1 MSSIRHS
8 LIKAKKLLESK
19 NLPTF
24 EAILLLEK
32 VLSLPKEKLF
42 VDLEKNFD
50 PEQEKE
56 YFKLINKRL
65 SGFPLQYILGYQNF
79 WSLKFQVG
87 RGVFIPRPETELLIE
102 KAIELFSREDEII
115 IVDIGTGCGNIAI
128 SLGKEYPNA
137 RVIGI
142 EISEKAL
149 DYAIKNAQFH
159 RVRNVKFL
167 KGNLFSPLEELNLH
181 GKVDL
186 IISNPPY
193 VSEEEWINLDEV
205 IKKHEPREALVP
217 GKSGLELIEKIVKES
232 PQFLRTKGYL
242 LLEIGE
248 KQTDKVKKLFNARWK
263 EIEIFKDYNN
273 LPRILKACLIR
284 RELNND

>member
-1 MSSIRHS
+1 MSSIRNS
-8 LIKAKKLLESK
+8 LIKARKLFESK
-19 NLPTF
+19 NLPAF

-32 VLSLPKEKLF
+32 VSSLPKEKLF

-65 SGFPLQYILGYQNF
+65 RGFPLQYILGYQNF

-87 RGVFIPRPETELLIE
+87 RGVFIPRPETELLVE

-137 RVIGI
+137 RVIGVDV
-142 EISEKAL
+142 SKKAL
-149 DYAIKNAQFH
+149 DYAIKNAKFY
-159 RVRNVKFL
+159 RVRNVEFL
-167 KGNLFSPLEELNLH
+167 KGDLFAPLKKLNLY

-205 IKKHEPREALVP
+205 IKKHEPKRALVP
-217 GKSGLELIEKIVKES
+217 GKTGLELIEKIIKES
-232 PQFLRTKGYL
+232 PQFLKTKGYL

-248 KQTDKVKKLFNARWK
+248 KQAEMVKNLFDKKWSR
-263 EIEIFKDYNN
+263 IEIFKDYNN
-273 LPRILKACLIR
+273 LPRTIKARLS
-284 RELNND
+284 

>member
-1 MSSIRHS
+1 VSSIRHS
-8 LIKAKKLLESK
+8 LVKAKKLLESK
-19 NLPTF
+19 NLPAF

-32 VLSLPKEKLF
+32 VSSLPKEKLF
-42 VDLEKNFD
+42 VDLEKDFN

-87 RGVFIPRPETELLIE
+87 PGVFIPRPETELLIE
-102 KAIELFSREDEII
+102 KAIELFSKEDKII

-128 SLGKEYPNA
+128 SLGKEYQNA

-142 EISEKAL
+142 EISKKAL
-149 DYAIKNAQFH
+149 DYAIKNAKFH
-159 RVRNVKFL
+159 RVRNVEFL
-167 KGNLFSPLEELNLH
+167 KGDLFSPLEKFNLY

-205 IKKHEPREALVP
+205 IKKYEPKKALVP
-217 GKSGLELIEKIVKES
+217 GKTGLEIIEKIVKES
-232 PQFLRTKGYL
+232 PRFLRKGGFL
-242 LLEIGE
+242 LLEIGD
-248 KQTDKVKKLFNARWK
+248 KQADKVKKLFNTCWK
-263 EIEIFKDYNN
+263 EIKIFKDYNN
-273 LPRILKACLIR
+273 LPRTLKAHLS
-284 RELNND
+284 

>member
-1 MSSIRHS
+1 MSSIRNS
-8 LIKAKKLLESK
+8 LIKARKLFESK
-19 NLPTF
+19 NLPAF

-32 VLSLPKEKLF
+32 VSSLPKEKLF

-65 SGFPLQYILGYQNF
+65 RGFPLQYILGYQNF

-87 RGVFIPRPETELLIE
+87 RGVFIPRPETELLVE
-102 KAIELFSREDEII
+102 KAIELFSRKDEII

-137 RVIGI
+137 RVIGVDV
-142 EISEKAL
+142 SKKAL
-149 DYAIKNAQFH
+149 DYAIKNAKFY
-159 RVRNVKFL
+159 RVRNVEFL
-167 KGNLFSPLEELNLH
+167 KGDLFAPLKKLNLY

-193 VSEEEWINLDEV
+193 VSQKEWMELDIAIQKYEP
-205 IKKHEPREALVP
+205 KKALVP
-217 GKSGLELIEKIVKES
+217 GKSGLELIEKIIKES
-232 PQFLRTKGYL
+232 PQFLKTKGYL

-248 KQTDKVKKLFNARWK
+248 KQAEMVKNLFDKKWSR
-263 EIEIFKDYNN
+263 IEIFKDYNN
-273 LPRILKACLIR
+273 LPRTIKARLS
-284 RELNND
+284 